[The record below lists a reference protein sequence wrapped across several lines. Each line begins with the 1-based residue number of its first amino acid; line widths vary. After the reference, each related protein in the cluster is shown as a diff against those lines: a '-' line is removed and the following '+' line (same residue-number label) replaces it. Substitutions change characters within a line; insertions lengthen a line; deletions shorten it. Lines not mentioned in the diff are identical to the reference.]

1 MTRKKMKSKDM
12 QNHKI
17 PTEKDLLQEEFGHE
31 MGDVNA
37 SQLYNALA
45 GNKKEKKKSE
55 R

>member
-17 PTEKDLLQEEFGHE
+17 PTDKDLLQEEFGHE

-37 SQLYNALA
+37 SQIYGALE
-45 GNKKEKKKSE
+45 GNKKKEKKK
-55 R
+55 